1 MMGKSMQGKIIKA
14 IAGFYYVNSE
24 DVIYQ
29 CKARGVFRNNKINP
43 LIGDQVEF
51 EITHQEDKE
60 GNILKIYPRKNELI
74 RPTVSNVDQAFVV
87 FAVSEPEPNLN
98 LLDRFL
104 VVIDSKDI
112 DIVICFNK
120 IDLGSQAK
128 TREYMEIY
136 EKAGYQVLGTSAV
149 EDFHLESVQKM
160 MRGKTTVFAGPSGVG
175 KSSIINILQENT
187 YMETGSV
194 SEKIKRGKHTTRHA
208 NLIPIDKDSY
218 VVDTPGFSSLQI
230 ADMNKEEVKEHF
242 IEFALYE
249 PFCKFKGCSH
259 INEPICGVK
268 EALKEK
274 RISQSRYDSYLHIY
288 QEIENTRRY

>member
-1 MMGKSMQGKIIKA
+1 MTGKIIKA
-14 IAGFYYVNSE
+14 IAGFYYVDSM

-43 LIGDQVEF
+43 LIGDWVEF

-60 GNILKIYPRKNELI
+60 GNILKIHPRKNELI

-104 VVIDSKDI
+104 VVIDSKQI
-112 DIVICFNK
+112 DIVVCFNK
-120 IDLGSQAK
+120 TDLSSEEKTQEYID
-128 TREYMEIY
+128 IY
-136 EKAGYQVLGTSAV
+136 RRAGYQVLATSAV
-149 EDFHLESVQKM
+149 EDFHLESVQKL

-218 VVDTPGFSSLQI
+218 VVDTPGFSSLQV
-230 ADMNKEEVKEHF
+230 AGMDKEEIKDHF
-242 IEFALYE
+242 IEFADYE
-249 PFCKFKGCSH
+249 PACKFKGCSH

-268 EALKEK
+268 AALQAKK
-274 RISQSRYDSYLHIY
+274 ISQSRYDSYVHIY
-288 QEIENTRRY
+288 QEIENTRRW